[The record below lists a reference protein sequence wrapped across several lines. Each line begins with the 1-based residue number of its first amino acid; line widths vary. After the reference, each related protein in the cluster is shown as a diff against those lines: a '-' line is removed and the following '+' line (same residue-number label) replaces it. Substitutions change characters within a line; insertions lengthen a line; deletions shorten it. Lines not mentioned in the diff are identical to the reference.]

1 MSRRFYWLKLPK
13 EFFRDKWI
21 KKLRKLPGGS
31 DYTVIYMKMLLLTV
45 DTDGVFNYEGVEENF
60 WSEIAFEIDE
70 DKDAVAVTCQFL
82 ERAGLLVVSEDG
94 SEINLPAV
102 AMMTGSEDASAS
114 RVRKFRENQKAQKA
128 LSNCQSGV
136 SALHCNGEKEKEKEL
151 EREIELDADLS
162 DRMTPG
168 SDEPCSQKRTQ
179 YQDFVDSWNSLSE
192 FGIVSI
198 RNISGKRA
206 DALRARLRQYGN
218 DSFNEC
224 VEAIRQSDFLQGR
237 NNRGWTVTFDWLV
250 KPSNYP
256 KVLEGNYSN
265 KGQRVEAAQSGHPDF
280 LTQMA
285 DW

>member
-13 EFFRDKWI
+13 DFFKDKWI
-21 KKLRKLPGGS
+21 KKLRRLPGGS

-82 ERAGLLVVSEDG
+82 ERAGLLVVSKDG

-114 RVRKFRENQKAQKA
+114 RVRRFRENQKAQRA
-128 LSNCQSGV
+128 LSDCQSGV
-136 SALHCNGEKEKEKEL
+136 SALHCNGEIEKEKEL
-151 EREIELDADLS
+151 ELEKEIELETDLS
-162 DRMTPG
+162 DKMTLG

-179 YQDFVDSWNSLSE
+179 YQNFVDSWNSLSE
-192 FGIVSI
+192 FGIVQI
-198 RNISGKRA
+198 RSISGKRA
-206 DALRARLRQYGN
+206 DALRARLRQYGD

-237 NNRGWTVTFDWLV
+237 NNRGWVVTFDWLV

-256 KVLEGNYSN
+256 KVLEGNYRN
-265 KGQRVEAAQSGHPDF
+265 KVKVEAQPETDYAAQMQG
-280 LTQMA
+280 
-285 DW
+285 W